1 MPRAALPRG
10 SAASYSLRMAHW
22 DAVDY
27 HRHSTAQQVWAREL
41 IAKLDLAG
49 DEYVLD
55 VGCGD
60 GKVTAELAEQLPRGV
75 VVGVDLSP
83 EMVAFAR
90 ETFPPERYPR
100 LTFERMD
107 ARDLRYEDEFDV
119 VFSNATLHWVVD
131 HRPVLAGIA
140 RALLPGGRTLLQMA
154 GEGNARDVVA
164 VMDTLCAEP
173 EWRGFFEGFT
183 FPYGFHAPV
192 VYRTWLVE
200 AGLTPRRVELFPK
213 DMTQAGPAGLA
224 GWFRTTWLPYLER
237 VPEERRPALIEV
249 AVSRYVAQH
258 PPDGDGLVHVAMARL
273 EVEATR
279 PA

>member
-1 MPRAALPRG
+1 MTR
-10 SAASYSLRMAHW
+10 W
-22 DAVDY
+22 DAADY
-27 HRHSTAQQVWAREL
+27 HHHSSAQQTWAREL
-41 IAKLDLAG
+41 FAKLDLAG

-55 VGCGD
+55 VGSGD
-60 GKVTAELAEQLPRGV
+60 GKITAELAEQLPRGV
-75 VVGVDLSP
+75 IVGIDASA

-90 ETFPPERYPR
+90 DTVPPERYPR

-107 ARDLRYEDEFDV
+107 ARELTFEDEFDV

-140 RALLPGGRTLLQMA
+140 RALRPGGRTLLQMA

-164 VMDTLCAEP
+164 AMDLVCAEP
-173 EWRGFFEGFT
+173 HWCGCFDGFT

-192 VYRTWLVE
+192 AYGAWLVE
-200 AGLTPRRVELFPK
+200 AGLTPRRVELVPK
-213 DMTQAGPAGLA
+213 DMTQAGGAGLA
-224 GWFRTTWLPYLER
+224 GWIRTTWLPYLER
-237 VPEERRPALIEV
+237 VPEERRPELIEAV
-249 AVSRYVAQH
+249 VSRYLAAH
-258 PPDGDGLVHVAMARL
+258 PPDADGLVHVAMTRL